1 MMAGGYVVPVIT
13 GLAIGIG
20 FILVFSLLSIAPRS
34 YEPRISERQAAKIIA
49 NHLEEKWNGFVNYG
63 IYTPEGY
70 LEYDMFHSR
79 GFHLPLVFVHE
90 SGTQF

>member
-1 MMAGGYVVPVIT
+1 MS
-13 GLAIGIG
+13 
-20 FILVFSLLSIAPRS
+20 FAPRS

-63 IYTPEGY
+63 VYTPEGY